1 MLLTLLNFMKKTATI
16 ILNRNLPKVTDSL
29 VEHLKKNDG
38 DYTDIFVIEAGSD
51 KNNLSKY
58 FTWHIETEEVLKY
71 GLRYSRGMNYGLLKL
86 WQDDDRINKST
97 WKKYDSFFLITNDT
111 KFPENQKTIK
121 VLQKILTEYPKV
133 GILSP
138 CSKRWGEKDLIGS
151 DSLKYFWFIHNNAYF
166 VKKEL
171 VEQLMNTEDPSYM
184 NFLFDGNNFRGY
196 LQESEIIAKTYA
208 NDWAAAITTKVY
220 AEEDETY
227 LHDNNKLIKT
237 ESYEKNLELYVDEGL
252 KWVKKKYGFNSRW
265 QMMQYSQLFYN
276 KFFEYYP
283 EEKINKI

>member
-1 MLLTLLNFMKKTATI
+1 MKKTATI
-16 ILNRNLPKVTDSL
+16 ILNRNLPKETDAL

-38 DYTDIFVIEAGSD
+38 DFTDIFVVEAGSD

-58 FTWHIETEEVLKY
+58 CTWHLQTDEVSKY

-86 WQDDDRINKST
+86 WQDDDRINKTT
-97 WKKYDSFFLITNDT
+97 WEKYNSFFLITNDT
-111 KFPENQKTIK
+111 KFPKNQNTVK
-121 VLQKILTEYPKV
+121 VLQKIQIEYPKV

-138 CSKRWGEKDLIGS
+138 CSKRWGEMNLIGT
-151 DSLKYFWFIHNNAYF
+151 DSLKYFWFIHSGAYF
-166 VKKEL
+166 VNKEL
-171 VEQLMNTEDPSYM
+171 VEQLMNTDNPSYM

-220 AEEDETY
+220 AEEDENY
-227 LHDNNKLIKT
+227 LLDKNKLIKT

-283 EEKINKI
+283 DERINKI

>member
-1 MLLTLLNFMKKTATI
+1 MKKTATI
-16 ILNRNLPKVTDSL
+16 ILNRNLPKVTDAL
-29 VEHLKKNDG
+29 VEHLKKNDS
-38 DYTDIFVIEAGSD
+38 DSTDIFVIEAGSD

-58 FTWHIETEEVLKY
+58 CTWHLETEEALKY

-86 WQDDDRINKST
+86 WQDDDKINKTT

-111 KFPENQKTIK
+111 KFPENQNTVKA
-121 VLQKILTEYPKV
+121 LQEIQIEYPKV

-138 CSKRWGEKDLIGS
+138 CSKRWGERDLIGS

-171 VEQLMNTEDPSYM
+171 IEQLMNTDNPSYM

-227 LHDNNKLIKT
+227 LHDKNKLIKT

>member
-1 MLLTLLNFMKKTATI
+1 MKKTATI
-16 ILNRNLPKVTDSL
+16 ILNRNLPKETDTL

-38 DYTDIFVIEAGSD
+38 DFTDIFVIEAGSD

-58 FTWHIETEEVLKY
+58 CTWHLETEEVLKY

-86 WQDDDRINKST
+86 WLDSS
-97 WKKYDSFFLITNDT
+97 WKRYSSFFLITNDT
-111 KFPENQKTIK
+111 KFPNNQNTIK
-121 VLQKILTEYPKV
+121 ALQEIQTEYPKV

-138 CSKRWGEKDLIGS
+138 CSKKWGERNLIGS

-171 VEQLMNTEDPSYM
+171 IEQLMNTDNPSYM
-184 NFLFDGNNFRGY
+184 NFLFDGDNFRGY

-227 LHDNNKLIKT
+227 LLDRNKLIKT
-237 ESYEKNLELYVDEGL
+237 EPYEKNLELYVDEGL
-252 KWVKKKYGFNSRW
+252 KWVKKKYGFNNRW

-283 EEKINKI
+283 EERINKI

>member
-1 MLLTLLNFMKKTATI
+1 MKKTATI
-16 ILNRNLPKVTDSL
+16 ILNRNLPKETDAL

-38 DYTDIFVIEAGSD
+38 DFTDIFVVEAGSD

-58 FTWHIETEEVLKY
+58 CTWHLETEEVLKY

-86 WQDDDRINKST
+86 WQDDDRINKTT
-97 WKKYDSFFLITNDT
+97 WKKYNSFFLITNDT
-111 KFPENQKTIK
+111 KFPKKQNTIK
-121 VLQKILTEYPKV
+121 VLQEIQIEYPKV

-138 CSKRWGEKDLIGS
+138 CSKKWGEKDLIGNN
-151 DSLKYFWFIHNNAYF
+151 SLKYFWFIHNNAYF
-166 VKKEL
+166 LHKEL
-171 VEQLMNTEDPSYM
+171 VEQLMNKENPSYM

-220 AEEDETY
+220 AEEDESY
-227 LHDNNKLIKT
+227 LLDKNKLIKT
-237 ESYEKNLELYVDEGL
+237 ESYEQNLKLYVDEGL
-252 KWVKKKYGFNSRW
+252 KWIKKKYGFNNRW

-283 EEKINKI
+283 KEKINKI